1 MSETTSVANGTPGP
15 WTRTTGEAKVEW
27 RGLNAPAIVITH
39 SRGVSTR
46 VVAVVP
52 TGDTPK
58 DVDRADADAALII
71 AGPALLDVANYVAS
85 AAESAGF
92 DPTLPDDEPVE
103 LWLTAK
109 GIRDILAA
117 IAKATGGAT

>member
-1 MSETTSVANGTPGP
+1 MSEETSVANGTPGP
-15 WTRTTGEAKVEW
+15 WTRTTDAAQVEW

-39 SRGVSTR
+39 SRGLRTR

-52 TGDTPK
+52 TGDIPK
-58 DVDRADADAALII
+58 DVDRADADASLII
-71 AGPALLDVANYVAS
+71 AGPDLLDAANYLAS
-85 AAESAGF
+85 VAESAGF
-92 DPTLPDDEPVE
+92 DSTLPDDEAVE